1 MVTRHPQRAE
11 GPVCVIE
18 YAIGREPYPKIM
30 YCCGQF
36 SPHCTFNSYGKS
48 NEPWEPSKQVKQLP
62 RLVMLGLQ
70 WSWVSLAFKVN
81 IQCIVAYQSIFNANK
96 LIPLT
101 INWIAIL
108 LVFDQF
114 MVHLDLEFEL
124 FCSLDYSMQMHSI
137 NCFWNLIALL
147 VIAHRL
153 STSEIFQTLTLRE
166 IPKMAR
172 KGGLWLHH

>member
-1 MVTRHPQRAE
+1 MRGYWGAGLTPPLTMVTRHPQRAE

-18 YAIGREPYPKIM
+18 YAIGREPYPKMM

-81 IQCIVAYQSIFNANK
+81 IQCIVAYPSIFNANK
-96 LIPLT
+96 RKPLIIHCIELPFCWCL
-101 INWIAIL
+101 INLWYIWI
-108 LVFDQF
+108 
-114 MVHLDLEFEL
+114 
-124 FCSLDYSMQMHSI
+124 
-137 NCFWNLIALL
+137 
-147 VIAHRL
+147 
-153 STSEIFQTLTLRE
+153 
-166 IPKMAR
+166 
-172 KGGLWLHH
+172 